1 MSKPQ
6 GANEETVGPLH
17 SVSGPEMEGGGE
29 PIVEPPPAKPRR
41 TRKPAKEGAIP
52 AGAPTKAE
60 LAQQLEVPSDEDV
73 PPPNK
78 GRYSEKYI
86 DEDVQDSQANRD
98 MRQQYASKAYGLA
111 WDSITFLFA
120 LVAGNAVWAAISG
133 KQVISD
139 QLLFALIT
147 GVTVNVLAAFL
158 GVIRGLFPSAGK
170 RSKRRK

>member
-1 MSKPQ
+1 MSEMPGEVEKALTPSHPTQ
-6 GANEETVGPLH
+6 TVLEDAEAPA
-17 SVSGPEMEGGGE
+17 
-29 PIVEPPPAKPRR
+29 AKPKRS
-41 TRKPAKEGAIP
+41 RKPTKTGAIP
-52 AGAPTKAE
+52 AGAPTKAD

-78 GRYSEKYI
+78 KHYSEKYI

-98 MRQQYASKAYGLA
+98 MRQQYASKAYSLA

-120 LVAGNAVWAAISG
+120 LVAGNAVWTAISG

-139 QLLFALIT
+139 KLLFALIT

-158 GVIRGLFPSAGK
+158 GVIRGLFPNAYGK
-170 RSKRRK
+170 KPKRRKG

>member
-1 MSKPQ
+1 MAEAQKVP
-6 GANEETVGPLH
+6 EEAPVPLH
-17 SVSGPEMEGGGE
+17 SVPVQEDPAPESQ
-29 PIVEPPPAKPRR
+29 PQPAKPKRG
-41 TRKPAKEGAIP
+41 RKPTKNEGIP
-52 AGAPTKAE
+52 AGAPTKAD

-78 GRYSEKYI
+78 KHYSEKYI

-98 MRQQYASKAYGLA
+98 MRQQYASKAYSLA

-120 LVAGNAVWAAISG
+120 LVAGNAAWAAISG

-139 QLLFALIT
+139 KLLFALIT

-158 GVIRGLFPSAGK
+158 GVIRGLFPNAYGK
-170 RSKRRK
+170 SKRRKR

>member
-1 MSKPQ
+1 MSEPQ
-6 GANEETVGPLH
+6 SVSEETPVPLH
-17 SVSGPEMEGGGE
+17 STPTTEEAACE
-29 PIVEPPPAKPRR
+29 PLQSKPKR
-41 TRKPAKEGAIP
+41 TRKPSKVGAIP
-52 AGAPTKAE
+52 AGAPTQAE
-60 LAQQLEVPSDEDV
+60 LAKQVEVPSDEDV

-78 GRYSEKYI
+78 KRYSEKYI
-86 DEDVQDSQANRD
+86 EEDVQDSQANRD
-98 MRQQYASKAYGLA
+98 MRQQYAGKAYGLA

-158 GVIRGLFPSAGK
+158 GVIRGLFPSENKKPKRGK
-170 RSKRRK
+170 R

>member
-1 MSKPQ
+1 MTEPPSAHQTTLVPLH
-6 GANEETVGPLH
+6 AAPVTEETVP
-17 SVSGPEMEGGGE
+17 SQS
-29 PIVEPPPAKPRR
+29 AKPKR
-41 TRKPAKEGAIP
+41 TRKPSKIGAIP
-52 AGAPTKAE
+52 AGAPTQAE
-60 LAQQLEVPSDEDV
+60 LDTQLEVPSDEDV

-78 GRYSEKYI
+78 KRYSEKYI

-158 GVIRGLFPSAGK
+158 GVIRGLFPNASSRKPKRGK
-170 RSKRRK
+170 R